1 MTAIVWKD
9 KQNVNILM
17 NTHSAPLDGNFCDEH
32 KNAVKPAV
40 VHDSRIMGYV
50 DKEAIFHFLDLTI
63 PISFIILASC
73 GSKL

>member
-32 KNAVKPAV
+32 ENAVKPTV

-50 DKEAIFHFLDLTI
+50 DKLIA
-63 PISFIILASC
+63 
-73 GSKL
+73 